1 MARCTKIVLLLAILV
16 IVALPVQAT
25 LPSFQII
32 MEGVSPYFVPS
43 KAQVAAGT
51 PIRWDNP
58 TATFHTVTADACLTG
73 EGSCPFDSGSVP
85 PNGSYTLPSLPP
97 GHYPYHCRLHLIMRG
112 VLTVVAPSAS
122 PSQT

>member
-1 MARCTKIVLLLAILV
+1 MVRFPRILIALGILLISG
-16 IVALPVQAT
+16 LPVGAT
-25 LPSFQII
+25 LPSLRII
-32 MEGVSPYFVPS
+32 MESVSPYFLPS
-43 KAQVAAGT
+43 TARVAAGT

-73 EGSCPFDSGSVP
+73 EGPCAFDSGSVP
-85 PNGSYTLPSLPP
+85 PDGSYTVPSLPP
-97 GHYPYHCRLHLIMRG
+97 GHYPYHCRLHPIMRG